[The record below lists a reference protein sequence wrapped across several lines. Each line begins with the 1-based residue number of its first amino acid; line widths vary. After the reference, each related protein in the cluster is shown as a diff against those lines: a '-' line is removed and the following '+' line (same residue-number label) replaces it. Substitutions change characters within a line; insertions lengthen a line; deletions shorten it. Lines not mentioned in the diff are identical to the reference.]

1 MIEDKSS
8 EKNRHNFYCHHCSP
22 YPYRSNVF
30 RMALANY
37 FGIQSDRS
45 FTNPSSAIMDT
56 AEGRGLISISMTI
69 RLGVMCQ
76 ILVIQM
82 LVFKIL
88 FLEARI

>member
-1 MIEDKSS
+1 
-8 EKNRHNFYCHHCSP
+8 
-22 YPYRSNVF
+22 
-30 RMALANY
+30 
-37 FGIQSDRS
+37 
-45 FTNPSSAIMDT
+45 MDT

-88 FLEARI
+88 LLEVRI